1 MLYVCIY
8 IYMQTHTQKHVYSV
22 SSKEVLGGPRPR
34 PLHHT
39 AQFAPEAAAAAIQAW
54 EWMVVSGSGGVKL
67 ATIKTMRILYIYIT
81 YIYNVYI
88 YNDTSI
94 CMYVYIAMS
103 PLCLSVFISVQSICI
118 YIYTYI

>member
-1 MLYVCIY
+1 MYVYIYAICMYVYIY
-8 IYMQTHTQKHVYSV
+8 IYADTHTQKHVYAV

-39 AQFAPEAAAAAIQAW
+39 DCSVPEAAAAAIQAW

-81 YIYNVYI
+81 H
-88 YNDTSI
+88 
-94 CMYVYIAMS
+94 
-103 PLCLSVFISVQSICI
+103 I
-118 YIYTYI
+118 YI